1 MERKHEVTQLMQ
13 NPNLMQNQCS
23 PKIQK
28 IIAKNKDKKTKQ
40 IMERFTMLDELCMF
54 LRKRQ
59 IEIRQADDF
68 LDVNLQGNV
77 QYAWYI
83 FFKTKNI
90 FDKLSII
97 EMLSGN
103 RECYY
108 DLVQLTKKSEKRVAM
123 TLGICDR
130 LGRPIVLLIPKW
142 QVFWYRCK
150 GFLVATD
157 QDYWQNQVLL
167 KIGDMFASRATQD
180 DVFWFWDLVKG
191 KSPLRLFF
199 LKQLFEMPS
208 QKDKVIQYCIKVMER
223 DSEELAFQKACAEI
237 LSKQPKLTVSIQK
250 RVNHIISN

>member
-1 MERKHEVTQLMQ
+1 MERKECTQLTQ
-13 NPNLMQNQCS
+13 NLSQKSNQCS

-28 IIAKNKDKKTKQ
+28 LLAKNKAKKIKHL
-40 IMERFTMLDELCMF
+40 MERFTMLDELCLF
-54 LRKRQ
+54 LQKRH

-130 LGRPIVLLIPKW
+130 LGRPIVLLIPKL
-142 QVFWYRCK
+142 QVFWYRQK

-157 QDYWQNQVLL
+157 QAYWQNQVLL

-191 KSPLRLFF
+191 KSPLR
-199 LKQLFEMPS
+199 QLFLEKLYEMPS
-208 QKDKVIQYCIKVMER
+208 QQDKVIQYCIKVMEKA
-223 DSEELAFQKACAEI
+223 SEEFAFQKACAEI
-237 LSKQPKLTVSIQK
+237 LSKQPKLPASIQK
-250 RVNHIISN
+250 RVSHIMSK